1 VTCGGDPHN
10 LPVDT
15 FTLYVAVRATRA
27 LDDAAVE
34 AVGSRL
40 RPDDEGL
47 CIWRDDADPTLLRVS
62 IDSPAEDLDSALGLG
77 RELADETVGQSP
89 SGAAVEEVV
98 AMDDERQL
106 VWRAEP

>member
-1 VTCGGDPHN
+1 MRMPPHN
-10 LPVDT
+10 RPVDT

-27 LDDAAVE
+27 LDDDAVE
-34 AVGSRL
+34 AVASRL
-40 RPDDEGL
+40 RPHDEGL

-62 IDSPAEDLDSALGLG
+62 IDSPAVDLDGALGLG
-77 RELADETVGQSP
+77 RDLADETVGLSP
-89 SGAAVEEVV
+89 SGAAVVEVV